1 MAIINHEHLFDQAER
16 LIAGEAGRPRQ
27 VDIRRAT
34 SAAYYGLFH
43 AIITAAADQY
53 VGVTNRHTS
62 RYGLVYRSVGHD
74 WLRDLC
80 KEVQKPTMSDKF
92 KPHVPK
98 NGFGPD
104 IVAFATA
111 VIRELQ
117 QKRHAADYDVMI
129 SMNRSDAS
137 VAIGT
142 ARAALRRFNN
152 ASRSRRVAFL
162 SLLLF
167 QPRP

>member
-1 MAIINHEHLFDQAER
+1 VAIINPEHLFEQADR

-80 KEVQKPTMSDKF
+80 KEVQKPTLSDKF
-92 KPHVPK
+92 KPHVPT
-98 NGFGPD
+98 NGFGPN

-111 VIRELQ
+111 VRELQ

-142 ARAALRRFNN
+142 ARAALRRFNH

-167 QPRP
+167 QPRW